1 MLIKSAEASMNQNHT
16 DLEFSQSQVSI
27 WKMVSNITGSSFEN
41 SKNDQLIEEKEEPP
55 NDAEPVLLDSTSGHL
70 EEQLDEAI
78 NDNEHRLIDLKDNS
92 LDTTNEQELSV
103 MTNYLLELELEEATK
118 DDAYVPSSLDNSVS
132 EKYDDENFEQIA
144 LPMSEL
150 SDINREMKYF
160 SLDKVLVGD
169 IPPGIVVQ
177 DYTISDKMKLKRLYQ
192 SSQIEHRKELF
203 DYIAQHIHNRYINCV
218 ANFRKWIINPR
229 SGEPIFYRN
238 CVPCTN
244 AVDLNLQSLFDQQ
257 INHNKLQHYF
267 VNTCNMQTQWISYI
281 SNMEYLNADSKRY
294 SSMNFTDIIRENLTP
309 NHRYVIQGIVKSN
322 GINPRDFLH
331 VCNLV
336 HDEYGHTWVIDGQI
350 ERVFDLNQLVDVIEL
365 NKRYRVDYVARAS
378 TGLFQ
383 PQSLVH
389 YSRSLST

>member
-1 MLIKSAEASMNQNHT
+1 MENGK
-16 DLEFSQSQVSI
+16 
-27 WKMVSNITGSSFEN
+27 ITNSSFEN
-41 SKNDQLIEEKEEPP
+41 SKNDQLIGKKEESP

-103 MTNYLLELELEEATK
+103 MTNYFLELELEEATK

-132 EKYDDENFEQIA
+132 EKYDDENFEQLT
-144 LPMSEL
+144 LPTSEL
-150 SDINREMKYF
+150 SDRNREMKYF
-160 SLDKVLVGD
+160 SLDKVLAGD

-177 DYTISDKMKLKRLYQ
+177 DYTVSDKMKLKRLYQ
-192 SSQIEHRKELF
+192 SSKIEHRKELF

-257 INHNKLQHYF
+257 INNNKLQHYF
-267 VNTCNMQTQWISYI
+267 VNTCDMQTQWISYI
-281 SNMEYLNADSKRY
+281 SNMEYLNTDSKGY

-336 HDEYGHTWVIDGQI
+336 HDEYGHIWIIDGQI
-350 ERVFDLNQLVDVIEL
+350 ERVFDLNQPVDVIEL

>member
-1 MLIKSAEASMNQNHT
+1 M
-16 DLEFSQSQVSI
+16 SI
-27 WKMVSNITGSSFEN
+27 VCFILFFYLFLLLNEIQTGKITNSSFEN
-41 SKNDQLIEEKEEPP
+41 SKNDQLIGKKEESP

-103 MTNYLLELELEEATK
+103 MTNYFLELELEEATK

-132 EKYDDENFEQIA
+132 EKYDDENFEQLT
-144 LPMSEL
+144 LPTSEL
-150 SDINREMKYF
+150 SDRNREMKYF
-160 SLDKVLVGD
+160 SLDKVLAGD

-177 DYTISDKMKLKRLYQ
+177 DYTVSDKMKLKRLYQ
-192 SSQIEHRKELF
+192 SSKIEHRKELF

-257 INHNKLQHYF
+257 INNNKLQHYF
-267 VNTCNMQTQWISYI
+267 VNTCDMQTQWISYI
-281 SNMEYLNADSKRY
+281 SNMEYLNTDSKGY

-336 HDEYGHTWVIDGQI
+336 HDEYGHIWIIDGQI
-350 ERVFDLNQLVDVIEL
+350 ERVFDLNQPVDVIEL